1 MLNKLVLRAL
11 LSLSLAFTFLGTAN
25 AALITQDIISDSL
38 GVIGSIT
45 IDTVAVD
52 EFDSVND
59 WVSFDF
65 FGFEA
70 EESFLFSAVIDT
82 TDFYAGILSLDFDV
96 NDLCF
101 SCELAYN
108 GFIEAGFG
116 GAVDIFDPTSGDFI
130 FFTGDLSFGQASV
143 VPEPSALILLLTG
156 LVAFAVRRKVS

>member
-65 FGFEA
+65 FGYEA
-70 EESFLFSAVIDT
+70 EESFLFSAIIDT
-82 TDFYAGILSLDFDV
+82 SDFYAGILSLDFDV

-101 SCELAYN
+101 SCEWAYN

-116 GAVDIFDPTSGDFI
+116 GAVDIFDPANGDFI
-130 FFTGDLSFGQASV
+130 FFTDDLSFGQASV

-156 LVAFAVRRKVS
+156 LIAFAVRRKVS